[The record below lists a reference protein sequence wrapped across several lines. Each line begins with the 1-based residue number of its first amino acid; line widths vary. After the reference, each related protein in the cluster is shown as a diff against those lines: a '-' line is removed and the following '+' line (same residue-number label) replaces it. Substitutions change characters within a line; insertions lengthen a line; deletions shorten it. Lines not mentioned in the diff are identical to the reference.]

1 MASEQDEALY
11 WAGKAADAHHS
22 VQDTV
27 QTSAGKWQVA
37 IAAFLG
43 AYATV
48 GFVVGPTALASL
60 PPSAWKYVIV
70 VILGLAGFIGLIAVI
85 LANRAAEGFPKVEQA
100 IPLTGPLMAA
110 SALAGAKRSRQL
122 LRQAILGA
130 AIAGTLAIV
139 GSFGILAVGLL
150 SPAPAPTVVVVLHS
164 GAYCGTLNTTN
175 GTASVLLPSGELIPA
190 KDGTITVVTSCGG
203 S

>member
-1 MASEQDEALY
+1 MATERDEALY
-11 WAGKAADAHHS
+11 WAGKAADAHHN

-27 QTSAGKWQVA
+27 QASAGKWQAA

-85 LANRAAEGFPKVEQA
+85 LANRAADGFPKVEQA
-100 IPLTGPLMAA
+100 IPLTGPQMAA
-110 SALAGAKRSRQL
+110 AALKGAKPSRKL
-122 LRQAILGA
+122 LREAILGA

-150 SPAPAPTVVVVLHS
+150 SPSPAPTVVIVTNS

-175 GTASVLLPSGELIPA
+175 GTTSVLVCNGKLIPA
-190 KDGTITVVTSCGG
+190 KGGTITVVTSCGG

>member
-1 MASEQDEALY
+1 MATEQDEALY
-11 WAGKAADAHHS
+11 WAAKAADAHHN

-27 QTSAGKWQVA
+27 QASAGKWQAA

-48 GFVVGPTALASL
+48 GFVLGPATLATL
-60 PPSAWKYVIV
+60 PSSFWKYLIVI
-70 VILGLAGFIGLIAVI
+70 ILGLAGFIGLIAVM
-85 LANRAAEGFPKVEQA
+85 LANRAAEGFPRVEQA
-100 IPLTGPLMAA
+100 VPLTGPQLAA
-110 SALAGAKRSRQL
+110 ATLDRAKRSRRL
-122 LRQAILGA
+122 LQQAILGA

-150 SPAPAPTVVVVLHS
+150 SPIPAPTVLVITHS
-164 GAYCGTLNTTN
+164 GAYCGTLSTTN
-175 GTASVLLPSGELIPA
+175 GATSVLLPTGKAVPA
-190 KDGTITVVTSCGG
+190 ADGTITVVTSCGG